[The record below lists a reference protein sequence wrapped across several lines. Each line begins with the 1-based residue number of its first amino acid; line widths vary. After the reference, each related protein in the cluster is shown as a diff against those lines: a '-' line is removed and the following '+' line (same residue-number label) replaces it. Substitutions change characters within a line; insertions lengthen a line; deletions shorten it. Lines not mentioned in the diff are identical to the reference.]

1 MNVDG
6 KDGDKCAGV
15 HRNLGQHFST
25 VKFQREKFGRLHQLD
40 GSQSNLKN
48 IIVLRR
54 VGNPNPESAQYLA
67 NFGIQ
72 NPKYVFFYSGFGFLI
87 VRLKLAP

>member
-54 VGNPNPESAQYLA
+54 VGNPNPESAQYLE

-72 NPKYVFFYSGFGFLI
+72 NPKYVFFIADSDS
-87 VRLKLAP
+87 